1 MNTSHTRQA
10 QTTISATQWGFDVRR
25 AKQNS
30 GPKTTVYEKKP
41 KSRSAANKVWTMV
54 HDVYGKPP
62 SWMRMIPA
70 RRWFENQ
77 EGNQEFTNTS
87 RWEISFD
94 DEGKELLILTG
105 PAKQVVETTP
115 MRGA

>member
-1 MNTSHTRQA
+1 MN
-10 QTTISATQWGFDVRR
+10 R

-30 GPKTTVYEKKP
+30 GPKTTTYHKKP
-41 KSRSAANKVWTMV
+41 KSRSTANKVWTTV
-54 HDVYGKPP
+54 HSVYGQPP

-77 EGNQEFTNTS
+77 DGEKEFTNTS

-94 DEGKELLILTG
+94 EEGKELLILSGAART
-105 PAKQVVETTP
+105 VVEMLP
-115 MRGA
+115 KMQEAV